1 MEGVIINSGINKL
14 RVIVF
19 DLIALSFIYL
29 IPTFSHIINFP
40 VYYLDPMRLMV
51 FLVIVHTDRK
61 NSYLI
66 AATLPLVSYL
76 ASSHPILIKSL
87 TMSVELLIN
96 VWLFYEFSKLFK
108 NKFIPASLSIIVSKI
123 VYYLI
128 KYFLVS
134 ITVISTDII
143 STPLYFQIA
152 ILLFISLYA
161 FIMTSGRFSD
171 IAERETNNK

>member
-1 MEGVIINSGINKL
+1 MEGVINSRGINKL

-19 DLIALSFIYL
+19 DLIALSVIYL

-40 VYYLDPMRLMV
+40 VYYLDPMRLML
-51 FLVIVHTDRK
+51 FLVIIHTDRK

-76 ASSHPILIKSL
+76 SSSHPVLIKSI
-87 TMSVELLIN
+87 TMSVELLLN

-108 NKFIPASLSIIVSKI
+108 NKFIPASLSIIFSKI
-123 VYYLI
+123 VYYVI

-134 ITVISTDII
+134 VSLISTNII
-143 STPLYFQIA
+143 STPLYIQIA
-152 ILLFISLYA
+152 VLLFISLYA
-161 FIMTSGRFSD
+161 FVMIPRRPGDTD
-171 IAERETNNK
+171 

>member
-1 MEGVIINSGINKL
+1 MEGVINISGINKL

-19 DLIALSFIYL
+19 DLIALSVVYL

-40 VYYLDPMRLMV
+40 VYYIDPMRLMV

-76 ASSHPILIKSL
+76 ASSHPVFIKSL
-87 TMSVELLIN
+87 TMSVELLLN

-108 NKFIPASLSIIVSKI
+108 NKFILVSLSIIVSKI
-123 VYYLI
+123 VYYVI

-134 ITVISTDII
+134 TSLLSTEII

-152 ILLFISLYA
+152 VLLFISLYA
-161 FIMTSGRFSD
+161 FIMIPGGFDD
-171 IAERETNNK
+171 IAEKETNKN

>member
-1 MEGVIINSGINKL
+1 MEGVINNSGINKL
-14 RVIVF
+14 RVIIF
-19 DLIALSFIYL
+19 DIIAVSVIYL

-40 VYYLDPMRLMV
+40 VYYIDPMRLML
-51 FLVIVHTDRK
+51 FLVIIHTDRK

-76 ASSHPILIKSL
+76 FSSHPILIKSL
-87 TMSVELLIN
+87 TMSVELLLN

-123 VYYLI
+123 VYYVI
-128 KYFLVS
+128 KYFLIS
-134 ITVISTDII
+134 ISLISTDII

-152 ILLFISLYA
+152 VLLFISLYA
-161 FIMTSGRFSD
+161 FVMIPRRSGD
-171 IAERETNNK
+171 TD

>member
-1 MEGVIINSGINKL
+1 MEGIINSSAINKS

-40 VYYLDPMRLMV
+40 IYYFDPMRLML
-51 FLVIVHTDRK
+51 FLVIIHTDKK

-66 AATLPLVSYL
+66 AATLPLVSFL
-76 ASSHPILIKSL
+76 ASSHPVFIKSL
-87 TMSVELLIN
+87 TMSVELLFN
-96 VWLFYEFSKLFK
+96 VWLFHEFSKLFK

-123 VYYLI
+123 VYYVI

-134 ITVISTDII
+134 ATLISSNII
-143 STPLYFQIA
+143 STPLYFQFA
-152 ILLFISLYA
+152 VLLLISLYA
-161 FIMTSGRFSD
+161 FFMIPGRSTD
-171 IAERETNNK
+171 

>member
-1 MEGVIINSGINKL
+1 MEGVINSSGINKL

-19 DLIALSFIYL
+19 DLIALSVIYL

-40 VYYLDPMRLMV
+40 VYYLDPMRLML
-51 FLVIVHTDRK
+51 FFVIIHTDRK

-76 ASSHPILIKSL
+76 FSSHPILIKSL
-87 TMSVELLIN
+87 TMSVELLLN

-123 VYYLI
+123 VYYVI

-134 ITVISTDII
+134 ISLISTDII

-152 ILLFISLYA
+152 VLLLISSYA
-161 FIMTSGRFSD
+161 LVIIPRRSGD
-171 IAERETNNK
+171 TD